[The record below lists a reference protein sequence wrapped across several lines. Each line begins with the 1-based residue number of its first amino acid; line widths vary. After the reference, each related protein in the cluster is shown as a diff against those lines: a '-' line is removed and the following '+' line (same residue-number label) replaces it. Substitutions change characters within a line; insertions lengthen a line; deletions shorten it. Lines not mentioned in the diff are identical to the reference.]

1 MSRESNNAAWRPCA
15 KLTTLQ
21 IRAQLLR
28 QIREFFHQRQV
39 WEVET
44 PILSR
49 HGVTDPHLRSFTT
62 LYHEPGERHGQVR
75 YLHTS
80 PEYAMKRLLAAGSG
94 SIYQLARVFR
104 NAERGRWHN
113 PEFTL
118 LEWYR
123 VGFDHQQLID
133 EVGVLVQQLLQPAL
147 GALTIERVAYAEL
160 FQQHLGIDPHRDQP
174 SVLRDCAVAHGIIP
188 PPGLSLTERD
198 PWLDLLLTH
207 CLQHQLGQSG
217 RISVLYDYPVTQAAL
232 ARIRPGDPP
241 VAERF
246 EFYVQ
251 GIELANGFH
260 ELNDPQEQ
268 RRRFE
273 QDNQHRR
280 LQGQATLALDEEFLA
295 SLAHLP
301 SCSGVALG
309 VDRLL
314 LLATGQQQ
322 ISEVISFS
330 FGRA

>member
-1 MSRESNNAAWRPCA
+1 MSHESNELWRPSA
-15 KLTTLQ
+15 DLTTLQ
-21 IRAQLLR
+21 VRAQLLR
-28 QIREFFHQRQV
+28 QIREFFHQRHV

-44 PILSR
+44 PILTR
-49 HGVTDPHLRSFTT
+49 HGVSDSHLNSFTT
-62 LYHEPGERHGQVR
+62 IYHEPGERHGQVR

-80 PEYAMKRLLAAGSG
+80 PEYAMKRLLAAGSD

-104 NAERGRWHN
+104 NEERGLWHS

-123 VGFDHQQLID
+123 IGFDHHQLID
-133 EVGVLVQQLLQPAL
+133 EVAALVQQLLQPAL
-147 GALTIERVAYAEL
+147 GTLAVERITYAEL
-160 FQQHLGIDPHRDQP
+160 FQQYLGIDPHRDEP
-174 SVLRDCAVAHGIIP
+174 TALRDCAVGQGIVP
-188 PPGLSLTERD
+188 PPGLSLAERD

-207 CLQHQLGQSG
+207 RLQDQLGRAG
-217 RISVLYDYPVTQAAL
+217 RMSFLYDYPATQAAL

-246 EFYVQ
+246 ELYVQ

-273 QDNQHRR
+273 QDNQQRR
-280 LQGQATLALDEEFLA
+280 LRGQAMLVLDEDFLS
-295 SLAHLP
+295 SLAYLP
-301 SCSGVALG
+301 PCSGVALG

-314 LLATGQQQ
+314 MLAASQQQ
-322 ISEVISFS
+322 ISQVVSFS
-330 FGRA
+330 FQRA